1 MVIYGVLI
9 SLDATLYI
17 FDLLV
22 KQNTDLNNSSMII
35 LSQEEYLLDFGIIE
49 STLQASSNNIFL
61 EFLKM
66 LFTPELK

>member
-1 MVIYGVLI
+1 MVIFGVLL

-22 KQNTDLNNSSMII
+22 KQNTDLNNFCMTI

-49 STLQASSNNIFL
+49 STPQVPIIF
-61 EFLKM
+61 FRVVKDA
-66 LFTPELK
+66 FYT

>member
-1 MVIYGVLI
+1 MVIFGVLL

-17 FDLLV
+17 FDRLV